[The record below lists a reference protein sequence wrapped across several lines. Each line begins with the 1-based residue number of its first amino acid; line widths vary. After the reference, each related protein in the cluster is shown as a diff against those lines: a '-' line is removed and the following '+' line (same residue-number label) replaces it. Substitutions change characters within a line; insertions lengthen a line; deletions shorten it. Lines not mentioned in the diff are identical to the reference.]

1 MPQSISRLNPGFTKK
16 FDPRCSAGQYS
27 LHYILEH
34 VARISRAKQNLRSD
48 SGYAFTISARYTRQG
63 VHPGAKGTL
72 IMGTKERLVLEILER
87 NPSASVDWLKAFS
100 EEELKDYL
108 QHLCWSCGPREEG
121 WCAARDE
128 RSVA

>member
-16 FDPRCSAGQYS
+16 FDPRCSARQYP

-48 SGYAFTISARYTRQG
+48 SGYAFTISARHTRQE

>member
-1 MPQSISRLNPGFTKK
+1 M
-16 FDPRCSAGQYS
+16 
-27 LHYILEH
+27 LEG
-34 VARISRAKQNLRSD
+34 VARISRAGEILRSD
-48 SGYAFTISARYTRQG
+48 SGYAFTIRARATRLR

-72 IMGTKERLVLEILER
+72 NMGTKGRLVMEILER
-87 NPSASVDWLKAFS
+87 NPSASAEWLKAFS

-108 QHLCWSCGPREEG
+108 RHLCWSCGPREEG